1 MLILHQLH
9 RVDAH
14 LGPEFE
20 ATLRDRALPIEGPVR
35 MAWVARS
42 LPDSFGGHEFAT
54 MTVIDG
60 AAHLDQLSG
69 SSGPWAEVLGELRS
83 MRRSVE
89 NRLCTFMIF
98 SPFRDE
104 LLGEEPVPDF
114 IGDDPMLY
122 LHDFVTP
129 QRGTYD
135 EYNREMNSAY
145 RTMLALEQGPS
156 SKVWAALQV
165 LPGGGVAR
173 ECVIIGRIPD
183 PNRFGRSITAGIPED
198 LPGPLGDW
206 MRVAKRLRDTWTS
219 RLVRA
224 PSWSPRR

>member
-1 MLILHQLH
+1 MLVLHQLH
-9 RVDAH
+9 RVDASDA
-14 LGPEFE
+14 PEFE
-20 ATLRDRALPIEGPVR
+20 RAVRERALPIEGPVR
-35 MAWVARS
+35 MVWVARS
-42 LPDSFGGHEFAT
+42 LPDSFGGHEYAT
-54 MTVIDG
+54 MTVLED
-60 AAHLDQLSG
+60 ASHLDALAG
-69 SSGPWAEVLGELRS
+69 ADGPWRDALGELRGL
-83 MRRSVE
+83 RRSVE

-98 SPFRDE
+98 SPVRDE
-104 LLGEEPVPDF
+104 LTGAETAPDF
-114 IGDDPMLY
+114 GTDPMLY

-129 QRGTYD
+129 QRGAYD
-135 EYNREMNSAY
+135 DYNREMNSAY

-165 LPGGGVAR
+165 LPGGGAAR

-183 PNRFGRSITAGIPED
+183 PVRFGRSITAGIPED

-224 PSWSPRR
+224 PAWSPMR